1 MLAEAGHA
9 DGFATELWTQGQDT
23 DVKIAQ
29 KMQQDL
35 GRVGVQLGIKLV
47 AWSVFLDAIRQ
58 PQTVPLFD
66 LGWSADFPDPSNFLD
81 TLFHS
86 SRWDANN
93 HTFYGNPRVDQ
104 LLDEARILTDE
115 SARMA
120 RYAETASTRS
130 CRRA

>member
-1 MLAEAGHA
+1 
-9 DGFATELWTQGQDT
+9 
-23 DVKIAQ
+23 
-29 KMQQDL
+29 MQQD
-35 GRVGVQLGIKLV
+35 
-47 AWSVFLDAIRQ
+47 
-58 PQTVPLFD
+58 
-66 LGWSADFPDPSNFLD
+66 LD

-93 HTFYGNPRVDQ
+93 HTFYGNP
-104 LLDEARILTDE
+104 LLDEPRILTDE